1 MNNIFNNLKNNSDN
15 YHIISANEPLSP
27 VTEQYRKLKT
37 NIDFSNLNK
46 EMKVINLTSSF
57 PKEGK
62 TVTSMNLATV
72 YSQGN
77 KRTLLIDM
85 DLRKPKLHRA
95 FNISNAKGLT
105 DTIINDTPV
114 KELIFN
120 ASSTLDVLSAG
131 PKVPFPVEFL
141 MSDML
146 KTTIDSL
153 RNDYDKIII
162 DCPPM
167 TAVTDANIIS
177 KFSDGTIVVIASRHT
192 SVDVAKNIVKDL
204 KGNGAN
210 VIGGVLTRVRRKDQK
225 YISGYYS
232 YQEYSE

>member
-1 MNNIFNNLKNNSDN
+1 MNNIFNNLKSNSDN
-15 YHIISANEPLSP
+15 YHIISANDPLSP

-77 KRTLLIDM
+77 KKTLLIDM

-95 FNISNAKGLT
+95 FNISNTKGLT

-114 KELIFN
+114 KELIFT
-120 ASSTLDVLSAG
+120 ATPTLDILSAG

-141 MSDML
+141 MSDKL
-146 KTTIDSL
+146 KNTIESL
-153 RNDYDKIII
+153 REDYDKIII

-167 TAVTDANIIS
+167 TAVTDANIVS

-204 KGNGAN
+204 KDNGAN
-210 VIGGVLTRVRRKDQK
+210 VIGSVLTRVRRKDKK